1 MRQWYV
7 QLVCA
12 AAWKQFLL
20 DSNMVPLRQHCA
32 AMNDFSLIR
41 LALSGLLLCAVLAL
55 LAVASQT

>member
-1 MRQWYV
+1 V

-20 DSNMVPLRQHCA
+20 DSTMVDLRQHSA

-41 LALSGLLLCAVLAL
+41 LALNGLLLCAVLAL

>member
-1 MRQWYV
+1 MRQGYV
-7 QLVCA
+7 QVVCA

-20 DSNMVPLRQHCA
+20 HSTMVALRQHWA